1 LAINPP
7 CLHVESSAFEII
19 SVDKRE
25 LLSLEMKP
33 IGRSWHYRRIMQI
46 SNDMDVEDDVEIVPL
61 ALPLDRATIAWL
73 GLISRDDV
81 DAAAKIAEM
90 LRMIREDDELY
101 HRTLN

>member
-1 LAINPP
+1 
-7 CLHVESSAFEII
+7 
-19 SVDKRE
+19 
-25 LLSLEMKP
+25 
-33 IGRSWHYRRIMQI
+33 MQI
-46 SNDMDVEDDVEIVPL
+46 SNDTDVEDDVEIVPL

-90 LRMIREDDELY
+90 LRMIREHDELF